1 MRKLHLASLTAA
13 LVALSSGPLAAQSQV
28 APTPATK
35 AGTSKVA
42 SRDVIGALSLASAVS
57 ACELAINSKVPLQTG
72 VISAAQAATFA
83 ITNLYNN
90 QIEGIS
96 TSLKPEQIMTGNV
109 IETIVRIKD
118 GCYTKLNDTDKKYV
132 DSIINEV
139 QAQVKKQGGTK

>member
-13 LVALSSGPLAAQSQV
+13 LVAFGSAPLAAQSQV
-28 APTPATK
+28 APAPAAKTGTPK
-35 AGTSKVA
+35 AA

-83 ITNLYNN
+83 ISNLYNN

-96 TSLKPEQIMTGNV
+96 TTLKPEQIMNGNV

-132 DSIINEV
+132 DGIISEV
-139 QAQVKKQGGTK
+139 QTQLKKQGGSK